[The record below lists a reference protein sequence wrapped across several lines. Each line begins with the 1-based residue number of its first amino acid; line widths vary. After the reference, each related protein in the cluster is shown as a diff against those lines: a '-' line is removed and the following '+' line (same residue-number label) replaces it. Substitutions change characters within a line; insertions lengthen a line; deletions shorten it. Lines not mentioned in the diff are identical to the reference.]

1 MAVDLMMS
9 FWPSPS
15 FPISLSLSM
24 SRSHNPSPHFTFVI
38 IVIVTKRVCSPS
50 VPQSVF
56 GVALQEENIPAC
68 V

>member
-1 MAVDLMMS
+1 VDGRRSNDVVLAFS
-9 FWPSPS
+9 VF
-15 FPISLSLSM
+15 SM